1 MNSSA
6 RRLLVLSVGYGQ
18 GHHSAAAALA
28 EYYGGQGWQTRIA
41 DVCEMASPRAFRV
54 TQLFYQLCVRRAP
67 WLWGIT
73 YALTATADWRLLV
86 QTPFFA
92 SVLKELRKLLHE
104 DSPDL
109 IICTYPL
116 FAYMLDELRARHE
129 NVAPYVVMVTDSLE
143 ISRPWMKSDAS
154 LVLVP
159 DEYSAQMMKE
169 RYALAEDRVVSTG
182 FPVKKAFVPLLT
194 RREPGEESLRIL
206 YGAYRQ
212 TQGVVDD
219 ITAILRAFPQSR
231 VTVLAGRR
239 AMMLRREF
247 AASGILDRLWILSH
261 TDSMAELL
269 PKYHFYIGK
278 AGAATMFEC
287 YAAGVPM
294 LVNYTLPGQ
303 EQGNL
308 QLLLHDGAGC
318 HVQSTAHLL
327 DSINRLLRDNA
338 AGWKRM
344 RLVMN
349 KAGRTNGAERAAC
362 EIYKRLGL

>member
-28 EYYGGQGWQTRIA
+28 EYYGGQGWQTRVA
-41 DVCEMASPRAFRV
+41 DVCEMASPRAFRL

-73 YALTATADWRLLV
+73 YALTATADWRFLV
-86 QTPFFA
+86 QTPFLA
-92 SVLKELRKLLHE
+92 SVLKELRRLLHE
-104 DSPDL
+104 YSPDL

-116 FAYMLDELRARHE
+116 FAYMLDELRAKRE

-143 ISRPWMKSDAS
+143 ISRPWMKSGAS
-154 LVLVP
+154 LVMVP

-169 RYALAEDRVVSTG
+169 RYASVEDRVVATG
-182 FPVKKAFVPLLT
+182 FPVKKAFVPLST
-194 RREPGEESLRIL
+194 RPEPGEESLRIL

-231 VTVLAGRR
+231 VTVLAGSR
-239 AMMLRREF
+239 ASVLRRVG
-247 AASGILDRLWILSH
+247 AAFGSVNRLRVLSH
-261 TDSMAELL
+261 TDCMAELL
-269 PKYHFYIGK
+269 PEHHFYIGK

-287 YAAGVPM
+287 YASGVPM
-294 LVNYTLPGQ
+294 MVNYTLPGQ

-318 HVQSTAHLL
+318 HVQSTAHLI
-327 DSINRLLRDNA
+327 DSINCNLRDKA

-349 KAGRTNGAERAAC
+349 KAGRANGAERAAC
-362 EIYKRLGL
+362 EIFKRLGL